1 MIKDEDVYKIGYIS
15 KTHGLHGEVD
25 FHFTDDIFD
34 ATESEYLLIRVDG
47 IIVPF
52 YIESCRFRSDTVAIV
67 KFEDLDTA
75 EQSQRLV
82 GCDVCFERS
91 KAAEAD
97 QEEVSI
103 TYFIGFTV
111 TDTDG
116 AEIGV
121 ITDVDTQTENW
132 LFSVETPDER
142 TIYIPVHEEFIQDID
157 HEHKR
162 LQMDL
167 PDGLLDL

>member
-1 MIKDEDVYKIGYIS
+1 MA
-15 KTHGLHGEVD
+15 
-25 FHFTDDIFD
+25 
-34 ATESEYLLIRVDG
+34 ATVLLIAATTAQAQSIVGRVVDAKTKEPLIG
-47 IIVPF
+47 AVV
-52 YIESCRFRSDTVAIV
+52 SLQGTDT
-67 KFEDLDTA
+67 K
-75 EQSQRLV
+75 
-82 GCDVCFERS
+82 
-91 KAAEAD
+91 
-97 QEEVSI
+97 
-103 TYFIGFTV
+103 TV

-116 AEIGV
+116 TEIGV

-132 LFSVETPDER
+132 LFSVETPDGR